1 MTRSRDLLFVTVAR
15 CPIQFVTI
23 TRVITRVTLV
33 CTCLGRTFGGVLG
46 LGPVLGTELG
56 DHLVLLVLLQL
67 ALVLSQLPLLLD
79 DDERLLSLLLLPV
92 LSFLLNDSLWLQAH
106 VDLQV
111 HRDEGFVR

>member
-15 CPIQFVTI
+15 CPIQVVTS

-46 LGPVLGTELG
+46 LGPVLGLELG
-56 DHLVLLVLLQL
+56 DHHVLLLLLQL
-67 ALVLSQLPLLLD
+67 ALVLGQLPLLLD

-92 LSFLLNDSLWLQAH
+92 LSSLLNDGLVLQAH
-106 VDLQV
+106 VDL
-111 HRDEGFVR
+111 RDH